1 MSLKA
6 LIFDVDGTVADTE
19 EVHRQAFNA
28 AFLEMELWWNWSAGE
43 YMELLKIS
51 GGPERIARYVDGLK
65 VDAAEKK
72 RLTGLVPAIHRVKT
86 RLYHDLISGGRA
98 PIRRGVVRLMKEAR
112 AGGLQLA
119 LAATSST
126 SNIEALVSAS
136 LARDAIG
143 WFGVIASVDQ
153 VAARKPAPDLYLRV
167 ASQMRVSPADCVV
180 FEDSANGV
188 RAAKAAGMVT
198 IATPSRWTATQ
209 DFSEADLVLYSLGD
223 ADEPLDPVTARA
235 IGARELGLAQVIA
248 LHSRAEQAA

>member
-1 MSLKA
+1 MSLRA

-43 YMELLKIS
+43 YIELLKIS
-51 GGPERIARYVDGLK
+51 GGPDRIAHYIAGLK
-65 VDAAEKK
+65 IDQSEKE
-72 RLTGLVPAIHRVKT
+72 RLTGMVPALHRVKT
-86 RLYHDLISGGRA
+86 RIYYDLISGGRA
-98 PIRRGVVRLMKEAR
+98 PVRRGVVRLMREAR
-112 AGGLQLA
+112 AAGLELA

-136 LARDAIG
+136 LEREVLG
-143 WFGVIASVDQ
+143 GFSVISSADQ

-167 ASQMRVSPADCVV
+167 AAQLRVSPEDCVV

-188 RAAKAAGMVT
+188 RAAKAAGMTV

-209 DFSEADLVLYSLGD
+209 DFSEADLTLYSLGD
-223 ADEPLDPVTARA
+223 AAEPLDPVTAQA
-235 IGARELGLAQVIA
+235 IGASQLGIAQVAA
-248 LHSRAEQAA
+248 LHSRATQAA

>member
-51 GGPERIARYVDGLK
+51 GGPERIARYIDGLK
-65 VDAAEKK
+65 VDAAEKR
-72 RLTGLVPAIHRVKT
+72 RLAGLVPAIHRVKT
-86 RLYHDLISGGRA
+86 RLYHELISGGRA
-98 PIRRGVVRLMKEAR
+98 PVRRGVVRLMNEAR
-112 AGGLQLA
+112 AGGLALA

-136 LARDAIG
+136 LGRDALG

-167 ASQMRVSPADCVV
+167 AAQLRVSPAECVV
-180 FEDSANGV
+180 LEDSANGV

-209 DFSEADLVLYSLGD
+209 DFSAADLVLYSLGD
-223 ADEPLDPVTARA
+223 AGEPLDPVTARA
-235 IGARELGLAQVIA
+235 IGASELGLAQVIA
-248 LHSRAEQAA
+248 LHSRAKQAA